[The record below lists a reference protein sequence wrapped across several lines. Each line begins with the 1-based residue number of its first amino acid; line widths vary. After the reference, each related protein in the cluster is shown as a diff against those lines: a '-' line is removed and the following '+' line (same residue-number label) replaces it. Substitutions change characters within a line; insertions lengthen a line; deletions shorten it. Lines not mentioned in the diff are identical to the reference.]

1 MKNILSQNP
10 KHSKHIRTILLGVGA
25 LTSIS
30 LMTHSH
36 ASTTSKQSPTGVY
49 RLYNKKSMQHLY
61 TSDVNEYKQLPEISH
76 DWKREGINFKEYKNS
91 DTTTVPIYRIYN
103 PKSGEHINTSDK
115 NEVHVLATS
124 GWKNEG
130 TAFYAPKS
138 GGKAIYRLFNP
149 KAGLGAHFVTGDVNE
164 KNILTHAPKDW
175 RYEGIA
181 WRAVDEKAVIASDK
195 TSINTQNVT
204 LTKGEKWNP
213 KMGFKSATDKTGH
226 LVTFDKI
233 TVGGDYVN
241 TSKIGIYKVSYK
253 YDKKVSLSKV
263 TVIDRKERPKAPAV
277 TNIIGNSHVGYTIR
291 GTAEANSTIKVK
303 DISGHVLNH
312 STADASGH
320 YIVNNIT
327 KTIGAG
333 TKLLIIASNA
343 EGESDPT
350 PTKTP
355 LDPSAP
361 TTPTVE
367 ITGDITKGFSVS
379 GITSAGSRVEIK
391 KENTLLGTTSADASG
406 HYIIHLS
413 SSIGYKSGV
422 LITASNEWGSTSIES
437 QTPLN
442 PLYLPVLHKD
452 TNTVDFANH
461 TWSVIKYAGNGNYM
475 IAMNDEA
482 CGSTLYHVGDVKTY
496 FSSSDV
502 SINGG
507 ATNAYATSAIK
518 IAVDAWYNKNIAGTD
533 YEESVK
539 PVIPNNPTLG
549 DVVTAG
555 IFKSFDENGDST
567 KWASVIN
574 SPNTYPTTVDAHG
587 KKQGFVLG
595 VSDVVDETGHLTPN
609 TNSYLDS
616 LWKNTTLSSVW
627 LRSPGSKCNQGVY
640 LKQGLTSVLD
650 RTVSDPAE
658 PITSLIVHISE

>member
-1 MKNILSQNP
+1 
-10 KHSKHIRTILLGVGA
+10 
-25 LTSIS
+25 
-30 LMTHSH
+30 MTHSH

-181 WRAVDEKAVIASDK
+181 WRAVDEKAVTVSDK

-204 LTKGEKWNP
+204 LSKGDKWNP

-241 TSKIGIYKVSYK
+241 TSKVGIYKVSYK
-253 YDKKVSLSKV
+253 YGEKVSLSKV
-263 TVIDRKERPKAPAV
+263 TVVDRKEKPKAPSV

-303 DISGHVLNH
+303 DVSGHVLNH
-312 STADASGH
+312 STTDASGH

-327 KTIGAG
+327 KTVGAG
-333 TKLLIIASNA
+333 TKLLITASNA
-343 EGESDPT
+343 GGEST
-350 PTKTP
+350 SATTRTP

-379 GITSAGSRVEIK
+379 GVTSAGSRVEIK
-391 KENTLLGTTSADASG
+391 KENTLLGTASADASG
-406 HYIIHLS
+406 HYIIQLS
-413 SSIGYKSGV
+413 GSIGYKAEV
-422 LITASNEWGSTSIES
+422 LITASNEWGSASRES
-437 QTPLN
+437 RTPIN
-442 PLYLPVLHKD
+442 PLYLPVLHND
-452 TNTVDFANH
+452 TNTVDFAHH
-461 TWSVIKYAGNGNYM
+461 TWSVIKDDGNGNYM
-475 IAMNDEA
+475 IAMNDET
-482 CGSTLYHVGDVKTY
+482 CGYFNYHVGDEKTY
-496 FSSSDV
+496 FSDSDV
-502 SINGG
+502 SINGT
-507 ATNAYATSAIK
+507 ATDGYTTSAVK

-539 PVIPNNPTLG
+539 PVILKNPTLG
-549 DVVTAG
+549 DMITAG
-555 IFKSFDENGDST
+555 IFNSYDQNGDST
-567 KWASVIN
+567 KWASLIN
-574 SPNTYPTTVDAHG
+574 SPNAYPTTVDTHG
-587 KKQGFVLG
+587 KKQGFQLG
-595 VSDVVDETGHLTPN
+595 VSDVVDENGQLTPN
-609 TNSYLDS
+609 TSSYVDAVLE
-616 LWKNTTLSSVW
+616 NTGRSSIW
-627 LRSPGSKCNQGVY
+627 LRSPGTKCNKAAFLIQGAGGDY
-640 LKQGLTSVLD
+640 MTD
-650 RTVSDPAE
+650 RTVTDPSTASA
-658 PITSLIVHISE
+658 SLIVHISEQ